1 MTRFIRWVDM
11 GVKLGLEAASKES
24 TIKTMKTIHQL
35 LPGCLALTVAGLIV
49 TGCSKSETYVEPAPA
64 YDPAPVVQAPAP
76 QQAPAPRGVPPPP
89 TEADFDI
96 RQVDALVQQRK
107 YESAVDTMLRAQ
119 AAQSGR
125 QLTDAQ
131 RLDNHNRMR
140 LLQQQVAQAM
150 ASGDPEAQKA
160 ARLLQQYNAAQTR
173 AGGR

>member
-1 MTRFIRWVDM
+1 
-11 GVKLGLEAASKES
+11 
-24 TIKTMKTIHQL
+24 MKTSKGL
-35 LPGCLALTVAGLIV
+35 MLGSLCVAAAGLIL
-49 TGCSKSETYVEPAPA
+49 TSCSKQDSYVEPAPT
-64 YDPAPVVQAPAP
+64 YDPAPVVQTPAP

-107 YESAVDTMLRAQ
+107 YESAVDAMLRAQ
-119 AAQSGR
+119 AAQAGR
-125 QLTDAQ
+125 QQTDAQ
-131 RLDNHNRMR
+131 RLEYHNRMR

-160 ARLLQQYNAAQTR
+160 GRLLQHYSGAQTR

>member
-1 MTRFIRWVDM
+1 MKMIRR
-11 GVKLGLEAASKES
+11 
-24 TIKTMKTIHQL
+24 L
-35 LPGCLALTVAGLIV
+35 LPGCLALAVAALVGS
-49 TGCSKSETYVEPAPA
+49 GCGKSETYVEPAPA
-64 YDPAPVVQAPAP
+64 YDPAPVVQTPAP

-107 YESAVDTMLRAQ
+107 YESAVDAMLRAQ
-119 AAQSGR
+119 SAQAGR

-150 ASGDPEAQKA
+150 VAGDPEAQKA

-173 AGGR
+173 AGGQ

>member
-1 MTRFIRWVDM
+1 
-11 GVKLGLEAASKES
+11 
-24 TIKTMKTIHQL
+24 MKTRNRW
-35 LPGCLALTVAGLIV
+35 LPGCLALTVAALVGS
-49 TGCSKSETYVEPAPA
+49 GCSKNETYVEPAPA

-107 YESAVDTMLRAQ
+107 YESAVDAMLRAQ

-150 ASGDPEAQKA
+150 ASGDPEAKRA
-160 ARLLQQYNAAQTR
+160 ARLLQQYDAAQSR